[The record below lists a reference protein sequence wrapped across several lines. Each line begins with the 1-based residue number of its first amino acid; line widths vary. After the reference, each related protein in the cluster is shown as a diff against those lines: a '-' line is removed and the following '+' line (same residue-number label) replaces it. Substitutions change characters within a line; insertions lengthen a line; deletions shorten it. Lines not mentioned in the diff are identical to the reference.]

1 MTNSY
6 LDKFFEHFQYTA
18 LSYDDV
24 TLVTQYADFL
34 PNETNLSTRLTRNV
48 TMNIPFVSAAMD
60 TVTEAGMAVAMAL
73 NGGIGIIHKNLDP
86 ETQRTHVKRV
96 KYYLN
101 GFLRKARTMRPE
113 DTVADLYRVKD
124 EKHWTFHTF
133 PILDAD
139 RKLVGMIAKREL
151 KYSDDPQQKL
161 GDIMTRD
168 LRTSPAGTTI
178 EQAHETMRQYKISV
192 LPVVNDAGE
201 FEGMYCY
208 RDVEDILKGNHP
220 LYNRDANHKLR
231 CGAAVG
237 PNTHERVE
245 ILMEADVDVL
255 VVDTAHGHTK
265 GVIDMV
271 KWIKQKYP
279 QVDVI
284 AGNVAAPEG
293 VKALCEAGADAV
305 KIGVGPGSICTTRVV
320 AGVGVPQL
328 TAVYQCAKEAAKFN
342 VPVIAD
348 GGIRYSG
355 DVAKALA
362 AGASSIMMGGV
373 LAGTEE
379 SPGERMLYNGRQ
391 YVIYRGMGSLEAM
404 AQRNGSADRYGQ
416 AGVQAEKMVPEGVEG
431 MVPYAGPLEAV
442 LNQFA
447 GGLRGSM
454 GYNGCRTIPELH
466 ERARFYNVTAAGQR
480 ESHPHD
486 ILMTKDAVN
495 YKANQR

>member
-1 MTNSY
+1 MTNPY

-34 PNETNLSTRLTRNV
+34 PNEATLATCLTRNI

-60 TVTEAGMAVAMAL
+60 TVTEAEMAIAMAL

-101 GFLRKARTMRPE
+101 GFLRKARTMCPE
-113 DTVADLYRVKD
+113 DTVEDLYRIKK
-124 EKHWTFHTF
+124 EKRWSFHTF
-133 PILDAD
+133 PILDD
-139 RKLVGMIAKREL
+139 NRKLLGIITNREL
-151 KYSDDPQQKL
+151 KYCDNPQRRL
-161 GDIMTRD
+161 GDIMIPNP
-168 LRTSPAGTTI
+168 RTSSVGTTI
-178 EQAHETMRQYKISV
+178 EEAHATMHQYKISV
-192 LPVVNDAGE
+192 LPVVDADGI

-208 RDVEDILKGNHP
+208 TDVEDILKGNHP
-220 LYNRDANHKLR
+220 LYNRDAGHKLR

-237 PNTHERVE
+237 PNTHDRVE
-245 ILMEADVDVL
+245 ILMESDVDVL

-271 KWIKQKYP
+271 KWIKEHYP
-279 QVDVI
+279 TVEVI

-293 VKALCEAGADAV
+293 ARALCEAGADAV
-305 KIGVGPGSICTTRVV
+305 KVGVGPGSICTTRVV

-328 TAVYQCAKEAAKFN
+328 TAVYQCAREAAKFN

-355 DVAKALA
+355 DAAKALA

-379 SPGERMLYNGRQ
+379 GPGERVLYNGRQ
-391 YVIYRGMGSLEAM
+391 YVVYRGMGSMEAM
-404 AQRNGSADRYGQ
+404 AQRYGSADRYGQ
-416 AGVQAEKMVPEGVEG
+416 AGVQAEKLVPEGVEG
-431 MVPYAGPLEAV
+431 MVPYAGPLGAV
-442 LNQFA
+442 LNQFV